1 LISVNY
7 IQCRRSHDPSLQF
20 REDIM
25 FAFVGNNY
33 PQMVVVAMAIF
44 AGALFSVSVIES
56 LKRGRQDRS
65 N

>member
-1 LISVNY
+1 
-7 IQCRRSHDPSLQF
+7 
-20 REDIM
+20 M
-25 FAFVGNNY
+25 FAFVGNHY